1 MHCPYCGSK
10 DSEVVET
17 RESSDMDTIR
27 RRRACLSC
35 TKRFTTYERVEQVQL
50 IVIKRDGRREQYNRE
65 KLKSGL
71 LKACEKTIVP
81 AHIIEKITNEITR
94 ELRTM
99 GSLEVKSE
107 LMGEMVAERLKE
119 LDKVA
124 YIRFAS
130 VFKRFVEVED
140 FEKEVKEL
148 SVRDRKVVRKITK
161 PTL

>member
-10 DSEVVET
+10 ESEVVET

-27 RRRACLSC
+27 RRRACLVC
-35 TKRFTTYERVEQVQL
+35 TKRFTTYERVEHVQL
-50 IVIKRDGRREQYNRE
+50 IVIKKDGKREQFSRE
-65 KLKSGL
+65 KLRMGI
-71 LKACEKTIVP
+71 LKACEKTVVP
-81 AHIIEKITNEITR
+81 AEMIERTVNEIAR

-107 LMGEMVAERLKE
+107 LIGEMVAKRLKK

-130 VFKRFVEVED
+130 VFKCFVDVED
-140 FEKEVKEL
+140 FEKEVKQLNLNKRIEKQI
-148 SVRDRKVVRKITK
+148 V
-161 PTL
+161 